1 MSRPARQA
9 RQFHNQPEDSH
20 LHGFLVRLW
29 HGVRADTDGA
39 LDVAVHAQCGGIA
52 GSDPQA
58 LSMLV
63 SGELEFH
70 TLMGGILAAVVP
82 EADAQGIPFAWPDA
96 PTIFSAM
103 DGSLGACLAD
113 ACAGRGILM
122 LPEATF
128 ENGFRHIGTSTRP
141 VRDVGDLAGM
151 RVRVPDG
158 EMFRDLFSRL
168 GAVPVTVNI
177 RELHAAVAGRLVD
190 AQENALVVMQ
200 VNRLLEPQRYLSLTG
215 HMWSGFNFLGNLAF
229 WQSLPGEW
237 RESIRLRAR
246 EAAIAQRAHTA
257 RVEAGLLDQFAR
269 AGIVVNT
276 ADTYGFRT
284 ALGDGFYPAWR
295 ARIGPRAW
303 QALED
308 AVGALAWPDRASS
321 GGRGRRDSNRQRI
334 GIGDIHLVADPQLP
348 RSDRI

>member
-1 MSRPARQA
+1 MTVFA
-9 RQFHNQPEDSH
+9 RQFHNQPQDSH

-29 HGVRADTDGA
+29 DGVREDTVGA
-39 LDVAVHAQCGGIA
+39 LEVSVHAQCGGLP

-58 LSMLV
+58 MSMLV

-70 TLMGGILAAVVP
+70 TLMGGILSAIVP
-82 EADAQGIPFAWPDA
+82 EADVQGIPFAWPDA
-96 PTIFSAM
+96 PTIFRAM
-103 DGSLGACLAD
+103 DGALGAHLAE
-113 ACAGRGILM
+113 ACASRGILM

-128 ENGFRHIGTSTRP
+128 ENGFRHIGTSTQP

-158 EMFRDLFSRL
+158 DIFRDLFTRL

-177 RELHAAVAGRLVD
+177 RDLYTAVATRLVD

-200 VNRLLEPQRYLSLTG
+200 VNRLLEPQKFLSLTG

-229 WQSLPGEW
+229 WQSLPVAW
-237 RESIRLRAR
+237 QDAIRSRAR
-246 EAAIAQRAHTA
+246 DAAIAQRAYTA
-257 RVEAGLLDQFAR
+257 RFEAGLLDQFAR
-269 AGIVVNT
+269 AGIAVNT

-284 ALGDGFYPAWR
+284 ALSDGFYPAWR
-295 ARIGPRAW
+295 ARVGTRAW

-308 AVGALAWPDRASS
+308 AVGALA
-321 GGRGRRDSNRQRI
+321 
-334 GIGDIHLVADPQLP
+334 
-348 RSDRI
+348 